1 MRVEYLDLNLM
12 DKKLIDTAIYIVKNA
27 YAPFSGF
34 KVGAAVLSNDNI
46 IYSGVN
52 VEISSYSPT
61 ICAERNAIFS
71 MFSTGDRNFK
81 KIAISSSGKDTF
93 PCGVCRQ
100 VISELSPNCE
110 VFIVNDKKDIKRF
123 SIKELLP
130 YSFKLEEK

>member
-1 MRVEYLDLNLM
+1 MRIEYLNL
-12 DKKLIDTAIYIVKNA
+12 DKITKKTIDMAIEIVKNS

-34 KVGAAVLSNDNI
+34 NVGSAVLSDDGE
-46 IYSGVN
+46 IYCGVN

-71 MFSTGDRNFK
+71 MFSTGKRNFK
-81 KIAISSSGKDTF
+81 KIAIASSGKDTF

-100 VISELSPNCE
+100 VISELSPECE
-110 VFIVNDKKDIKRF
+110 VYIVNDKDDIKKY

-130 YSFKLEEK
+130 YSFKLEEI

>member
-1 MRVEYLDLNLM
+1 MRVDYSDFDLI
-12 DKKLIDTAIYIVKNA
+12 DKKMIDTAINAVKNS
-27 YAPFSGF
+27 YAPFSNF
-34 KVGAAVLSNDNI
+34 NVGAAVLNYDGE

-52 VEISSYSPT
+52 VEISSFSPT

-71 MFSTGDRNFK
+71 MFSTGKRRFY
-81 KIAISSSGKDTF
+81 KIAIASSGKDTF

-110 VFIVNDKKDIKRF
+110 IYIVNNRLDIKKF

-130 YSFKLEEK
+130 YNFKLEGK